1 MKVADATPG
10 AVVRLNSGT
19 LRMTVAG
26 YDDNAE
32 RVLVEWHDRD
42 DAAHEGDYAPEML
55 TLVRPA
61 PDAET

>member
-1 MKVADATPG
+1 MKIADARPG

-26 YDDNAE
+26 VDVDAG

-42 DAAHEGDYAPEML
+42 DSGNEGDYEPAML
-55 TLVRPA
+55 TLVKPA
-61 PDAET
+61 PDDEG